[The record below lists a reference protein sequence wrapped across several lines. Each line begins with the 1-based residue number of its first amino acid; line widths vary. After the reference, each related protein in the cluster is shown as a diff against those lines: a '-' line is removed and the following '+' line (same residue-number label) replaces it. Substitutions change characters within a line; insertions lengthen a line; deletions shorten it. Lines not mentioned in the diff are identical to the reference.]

1 MDPIF
6 NEMIPPEMAAI
17 HADAWRR
24 MEEREAA
31 ILQREAELRARE
43 QATIEAAATA
53 AGSAALR
60 GARLAGLHIPKFK
73 GTGPE
78 NFATWLRAIRA
89 STAMLPIAE
98 QYQV

>member
-1 MDPIF
+1 MDPMF
-6 NEMIPPEMAAI
+6 NEMIPPETQAVTAI
-17 HADAWRR
+17 QADAWRR

-60 GARLAGLHIPKFK
+60 GARLAGLHIPKSSIPV
-73 GTGPE
+73 T
-78 NFATWLRAIRA
+78 
-89 STAMLPIAE
+89 
-98 QYQV
+98 